1 MASLFAAYLL
11 IIAFMVIER
20 RLRIGENAKSMA
32 SGEAD
37 RQSTSRLG
45 QAFGLALLLLLLAP
59 LLNYFRIGFWVRSWF
74 PGWLGVEL
82 MVVGMALRFWSAKVL
97 GKFYTR
103 TLLTTTDQCIV
114 EEGPYRLL
122 RHPGYSGSLLVWIG
136 AGLAAANWIVFA
148 LITLVMLIS
157 YIYRMRAE
165 EAMLA
170 AQFGQAYHDYVQRTR
185 RIIPF
190 LY

>member
-1 MASLFAAYLL
+1 MISLFVAYFL
-11 IIAFMVIER
+11 IIVFMVIGV
-20 RLRIGENAKSMA
+20 RLRVGENARSTA
-32 SGEAD
+32 PSVAD

-45 QAFGLALLLLLLAP
+45 QAFALAVLLLLLAP
-59 LLNYFRIGFWVRSWF
+59 LLNYFRIGVWVSGWF
-74 PGWLGVEL
+74 PSWLGVAL
-82 MVVGMALRFWSAKVL
+82 MIAGIALRYWSAKVL

-103 TLLTTTDQCIV
+103 TLLTTSDQRIV
-114 EEGPYRLL
+114 EDGPYRLL
-122 RHPGYSGSLLVWIG
+122 RHPGYSGSLLVWTG

-148 LITLVMLIS
+148 LITLVMLVS
-157 YIYRMRAE
+157 YIYRMRTE

-170 AQFGQAYHDYVQRTR
+170 TQFGQAYRDYIRRTR